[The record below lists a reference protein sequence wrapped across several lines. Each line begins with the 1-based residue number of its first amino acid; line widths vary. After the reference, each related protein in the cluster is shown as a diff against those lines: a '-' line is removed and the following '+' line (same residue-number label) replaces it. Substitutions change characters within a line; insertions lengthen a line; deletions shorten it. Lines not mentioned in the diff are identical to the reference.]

1 MLNRRLCRPDAW
13 TFCSAQLS
21 LSINHD
27 ELVPPCGLGATMF
40 FSSIKKLKDFL
51 KGEDPFTISNKCA
64 FYDHLYTVL

>member
-40 FSSIKKLKDFL
+40 FSSIKKLKDF
-51 KGEDPFTISNKCA
+51 
-64 FYDHLYTVL
+64 